1 MVDVGP
7 AAPYTVGGRRRRGR
21 KGGKSSRSRKGGSHE
36 NRVSI
41 APGNNSLFQDAA
53 NVGRQLN
60 SSLGGV
66 YNALN
71 GFPPPVNPLPWKGQL
86 ANANSNNLNY
96 LKY

>member
-21 KGGKSSRSRKGGSHE
+21 KGSRSRKGGFLL
-36 NRVSI
+36 
-41 APGNNSLFQDAA
+41 GNNSLFQDAA
-53 NVGRQLN
+53 NVGRQFN

-71 GFPPPVNPLPWKGQL
+71 GFPPPVNPLPWKDQL
-86 ANANSNNLNY
+86 VNTNSNNLNY
-96 LKY
+96 LKYK